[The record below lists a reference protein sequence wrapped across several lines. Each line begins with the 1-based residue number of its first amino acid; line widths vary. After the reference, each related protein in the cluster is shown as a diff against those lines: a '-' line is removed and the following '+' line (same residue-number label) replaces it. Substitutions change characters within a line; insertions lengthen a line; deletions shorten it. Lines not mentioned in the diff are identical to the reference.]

1 MKIMT
6 DESKLC
12 TLISIHFMKLI
23 LEISKMTT
31 FEEIMKDIL
40 DQENIIFS
48 VRSGSAVCE
57 ARTEQGLPF
66 RIREQWATI
75 GDDTKSWHIHVNIQ
89 ETVEARFVKENKS
102 EAGKVSFS
110 IRFYDTND
118 NLTLRANFVKM
129 YDSSNFIIQ
138 ERASKYEEIFSK
150 YGHKDSVLLE
160 NSV

>member
-1 MKIMT
+1 MKQV
-6 DESKLC
+6 
-12 TLISIHFMKLI
+12 
-23 LEISKMTT
+23 LEISSMTT
-31 FEEIMKDIL
+31 FEEIMRDIL
-40 DQENIIFS
+40 KQDNILFS

-57 ARTEQGLPF
+57 ARIDSELPF

-75 GDDTKSWHIHVNIQ
+75 GDETKSWHIHVNIQ
-89 ETVEARFVKENKS
+89 EIIEARFVKENKS
-102 EAGKVSFS
+102 ESGKTSFS
-110 IRFYDTND
+110 IRFYDKND

-160 NSV
+160 NSVKIP